1 MKKHL
6 YLIFIF
12 TVLIFSWEFNKQDL
26 AIASGSNNIPE
37 QAIRLR
43 IIANSDS
50 VEDQILKRRVRD
62 LVTAKIDP
70 STESISNIDDARI
83 LIQQQLPEI
92 KQLVDEAVKESGINY
107 TKQSTVDFGIVPFPT
122 KMYGETVY
130 PAGNYEA
137 LRITIGNGEGQ
148 NWWCVLFPPLCFVDM
163 TTGDAVSEPN
173 GIVAKS
179 DMNNN
184 PDVEV
189 RFFLV
194 DLFNKI
200 IDIIKSIF

>member
-70 STESISNIDDARI
+70 STELA
-83 LIQQQLPEI
+83 
-92 KQLVDEAVKESGINY
+92 
-107 TKQSTVDFGIVPFPT
+107 T
-122 KMYGETVY
+122 
-130 PAGNYEA
+130 
-137 LRITIGNGEGQ
+137 
-148 NWWCVLFPPLCFVDM
+148 
-163 TTGDAVSEPN
+163 
-173 GIVAKS
+173 
-179 DMNNN
+179 
-184 PDVEV
+184 
-189 RFFLV
+189 
-194 DLFNKI
+194 
-200 IDIIKSIF
+200 